1 MLKRL
6 TSAAL
11 AIALSAGAV
20 ASCSSGSS
28 KSSSP
33 KKSTSP
39 TMSASPRASTTSPA
53 PAVQLPHGDA
63 PVRLDPGDFTT
74 EIDNPYWP
82 MKPGTRWTFRETDG
96 EGGEAKVVVIVTGLT
111 KKMANGITARV
122 VRDTVSEDGQIV
134 EDTYDWYAQDADGN
148 IWYLGEDT
156 AEFEDGKVS
165 SRAGSFQAGVDGAL
179 PGIAVPASPQPG
191 MEYRQEYY
199 KGEAEDSGRVLS
211 TDELAEVPAGR
222 YRDALLTKDFTPLEP
237 DVLEYKLYAKG
248 VGPVL
253 ILTASGGAGREELL
267 SVDQVTGSEGTG
279 PLGKPNP

>member
-1 MLKRL
+1 MLKRQAR
-6 TSAAL
+6 AAL
-11 AIALSAGAV
+11 AIALSAAAV
-20 ASCSSGSS
+20 AGCSSDSPTR
-28 KSSSP
+28 SSP
-33 KKSTSP
+33 RT
-39 TMSASPRASTTSPA
+39 STTSQA
-53 PAVQLPHGDA
+53 AAEELPQGDA
-63 PVRLDPGDFTT
+63 PVRLDPADFTT

-82 MKPGTRWTFRETDG
+82 MKPGTRWTYRETDG
-96 EGGEAKVVVIVTGLT
+96 EGGESKVVVIVTDLT

-122 VRDTVSEDGQIV
+122 VRDTVSEDGQVV
-134 EDTYDWYAQDADGN
+134 EDTNDWYAQDAQGN

-165 SRAGSFQAGVDGAL
+165 SRAGSFEAGVDGAL
-179 PGIAVPASPQPG
+179 PGIAIPADPEPG
-191 MEYRQEYY
+191 MEYRQEFY

-211 TDELAEVPAGR
+211 TDELAEVPSGR

-267 SVDQVTGSEGTG
+267 TMDQVTGSEGTG
-279 PLGKPNP
+279 PLGSPNP

>member
-1 MLKRL
+1 MLTRQ
-6 TSAAL
+6 TCAAL
-11 AIALSAGAV
+11 AIALSVGAV
-20 ASCSSGSS
+20 GSCSSGNS
-28 KSSSP
+28 KTSSP
-33 KKSTSP
+33 RTSSTSP
-39 TMSASPRASTTSPA
+39 SSTTSPVVA
-53 PAVQLPHGDA
+53 KQLPQGDE
-63 PVRLDPGDFTT
+63 PVALDPADFTT

-82 MKPGTRWTFRETDG
+82 MAPGTRWTFRETDG
-96 EGGEAKVVVIVTGLT
+96 EGGEAKVVVIVTNLT

-122 VRDTVSEDGQIV
+122 VRDTVTEDGEIV
-134 EDTYDWYAQDADGN
+134 EDTNDWYAQDAEGN

-156 AEFEDGKVS
+156 AEFEEGKVS
-165 SRAGSFQAGVDGAL
+165 SRAGSFESGVDGAL
-179 PGIAVPASPQPG
+179 PGIAIPADPQPG

-253 ILTASGGAGREELL
+253 TLTASGGAGREELL
-267 SVDQVTGSEGTG
+267 TVDQVTGSEGTG

>member
-1 MLKRL
+1 MLKRQ
-6 TSAAL
+6 TCAAL
-11 AIALSAGAV
+11 AIALSAAAV
-20 ASCSSGSS
+20 ASCSSDDS
-28 KSSSP
+28 KTSSP
-33 KKSTSP
+33 QTST
-39 TMSASPRASTTSPA
+39 TNTTATTSTTSQATAEP
-53 PAVQLPHGDA
+53 LPQGDA
-63 PVRLDPGDFTT
+63 PVRLDPADFTT

-96 EGGEAKVVVIVTGLT
+96 EGGESKVVVIVTNLT
-111 KKMANGITARV
+111 KKIANGITARV
-122 VRDTVSEDGQIV
+122 VRDTVTEDGQIV
-134 EDTYDWYAQDADGN
+134 EDTNDWYAQDAQGN

-165 SRAGSFQAGVDGAL
+165 SRAGSFEAGVDGAL
-179 PGIAVPASPQPG
+179 PGIAVPADPQPG
-191 MEYRQEYY
+191 MEYRQEFY
-199 KGEAEDSGRVLS
+199 KGEAEDNGRVLS
-211 TDELAEVPAGR
+211 TDELAQVPSGR

-267 SVDQVTGSEGTG
+267 TVDQVTGSEGTG